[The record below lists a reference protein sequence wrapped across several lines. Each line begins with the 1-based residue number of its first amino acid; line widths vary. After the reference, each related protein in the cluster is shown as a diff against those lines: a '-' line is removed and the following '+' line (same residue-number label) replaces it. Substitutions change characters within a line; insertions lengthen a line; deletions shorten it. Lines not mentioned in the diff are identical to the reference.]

1 MGYVPLG
8 GDGFTAPFAA
18 YTVDRFQVGGAAG
31 GGTARLTVTMDPKF
45 CALIQYAT
53 WSINQA
59 TGAAA
64 EFKLRITALQQS
76 IPLLIDQGSVTN
88 ITATI
93 SGSEQVA
100 RTWEPTPVILPGSGG
115 VAPFLEATWSNID
128 VNEYFLSLQ
137 VFLFN
142 IRVREL
148 TPMGPLL
155 WARGST

>member
-1 MGYVPLG
+1 MPLG
-8 GDGFTAPFAA
+8 GDGYTAPFAA
-18 YTVDRFQVGGAAG
+18 YTIDRMQVSGAAG
-31 GGTARLTVTMDPKF
+31 GGTAKLTVTMDPKF
-45 CALIQYAT
+45 CSLIQYAS

-59 TGAAA
+59 TPAAA
-64 EFKLRITALQQS
+64 QFKLRITASQNATPILV
-76 IPLLIDQGSVTN
+76 DQGSVTN

-93 SGSEQVA
+93 SGSEPVA
-100 RTWEPTPVILPGSGG
+100 RTWEPTPVVLPGSGG

-128 VNEYFLSLQ
+128 VNEYFLSMQ

-148 TPMGPLL
+148 TPMGPIL